1 METIDLSLDGMGI
14 QIDYTDGRT
23 DRWEHIGASVAR
35 EIFHQAFKAPDLS
48 KVDFL
53 FKGRDF

>member
-1 METIDLSLDGMGI
+1 METIDLSLDGMGV

-48 KVDFL
+48 KVGFL